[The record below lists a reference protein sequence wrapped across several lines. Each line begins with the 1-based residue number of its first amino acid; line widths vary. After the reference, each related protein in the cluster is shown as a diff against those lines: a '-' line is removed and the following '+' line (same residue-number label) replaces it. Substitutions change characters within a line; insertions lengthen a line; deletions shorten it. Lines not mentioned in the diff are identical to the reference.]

1 MKLSRIS
8 QSNIDYKTKCDRL
21 ETANSEL
28 NNELTEARA
37 RIQYIELQLEMSNQD
52 SERDSEKLINT
63 QRQLEE
69 RIEQLNVQIA
79 ALKDS
84 NTSVIHL
91 KDQEIAEIKEVLE
104 RLETEKSELV
114 S

>member
-1 MKLSRIS
+1 
-8 QSNIDYKTKCDRL
+8 
-21 ETANSEL
+21 
-28 NNELTEARA
+28 
-37 RIQYIELQLEMSNQD
+37 MSNQD
-52 SERDSEKLINT
+52 SERDSEKLIST

-69 RIEQLNVQIA
+69 RIEQLNVEIA
-79 ALKDS
+79 ALKES

-104 RLETEKSELV
+104 RLETEKSEKV

>member
-1 MKLSRIS
+1 MEQVYLEKFAFKDQELSDVNTKLSRIS

-52 SERDSEKLINT
+52 SERDSEKLITT

-69 RIEQLNVQIA
+69 RIQHLNLEIA
-79 ALKDS
+79 ALKES
-84 NTSVIHL
+84 NTSVIQL
-91 KDQEIAEIKEVLE
+91 KD
-104 RLETEKSELV
+104 
-114 S
+114 